1 MESEGK
7 RMNPENE
14 SQPKSPEFELTKED
28 HIIVLNMLYREL
40 YDIEIQIEAS
50 LTNNHAPLSQ

>member
-7 RMNPENE
+7 RRDAENE
-14 SQPKSPEFELTKED
+14 SDPQSTEFELTKED

-40 YDIEIQIEAS
+40 HDIETQIETS
-50 LTNNHAPLSQ
+50 LTNNHVPLSQ

>member
-40 YDIEIQIEAS
+40 HDIETQIETS
-50 LTNNHAPLSQ
+50 LTNNHVPLSQ